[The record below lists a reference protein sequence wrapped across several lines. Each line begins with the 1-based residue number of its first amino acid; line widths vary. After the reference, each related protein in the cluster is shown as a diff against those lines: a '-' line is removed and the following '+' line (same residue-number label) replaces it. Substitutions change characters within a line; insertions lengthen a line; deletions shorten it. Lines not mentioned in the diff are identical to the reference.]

1 MKFQV
6 EMLAFQPEFKLRPVN
21 VPDNE
26 LAQAKSVF
34 EKLDL
39 IFRYGQNDFQP
50 VAGTCSV
57 SAGDVIRWPNKKA
70 LNGEYD
76 CYLVQSAGFHL
87 MTGAEYEDYERTE
100 RRDRSFYPLIRQMEE
115 PKPVGYWVMSSQ
127 AGEIIKW
134 GLNGNTV
141 FPYSRLE
148 DAVEQAKSLTEPTE
162 AMGERFYI
170 ITVFNNGQMKT
181 EEYEYI

>member
-26 LAQAKSVF
+26 LAQAKSVI

-39 IFRYGQNDFQP
+39 IFRYGQNDFQN
-50 VAGTCSV
+50 VAGICSV
-57 SAGDVIRWPNKKA
+57 SCGDVIRWPNKDA
-70 LNGEYD
+70 VNGEYD

-100 RRDRSFYPLIRQMEE
+100 RRDRSFYPLIRQLAQQFVDLLADLM
-115 PKPVGYWVMSSQ
+115 
-127 AGEIIKW
+127 
-134 GLNGNTV
+134 
-141 FPYSRLE
+141 
-148 DAVEQAKSLTEPTE
+148 
-162 AMGERFYI
+162 
-170 ITVFNNGQMKT
+170 
-181 EEYEYI
+181 

>member
-6 EMLAFQPEFKLRPVN
+6 EMLAFQPEFKLRTVD
-21 VPDNE
+21 VPDHE
-26 LAQAKSVF
+26 LEGDESLIQ
-34 EKLDL
+34 KLDL

-50 VAGTCSV
+50 VTGTCSV
-57 SAGDVIRWPNKKA
+57 STGDVIRWPNPEA
-70 LNGEYD
+70 VNGEYD
-76 CYLVQSAGFHL
+76 WYLVQNAGFHK

-100 RRDRSFYPLIRQMEE
+100 RRDRSFYPLVCQLEE
-115 PKPVGYWVMSSQ
+115 SKPVGYWVLSSQ
-127 AGEIIKW
+127 TGELMKW

-148 DAVEQAKSLTEPTE
+148 DAVEQAKALTEPTE

-170 ITVFNNGQMKT
+170 ATVFSNGQMKT